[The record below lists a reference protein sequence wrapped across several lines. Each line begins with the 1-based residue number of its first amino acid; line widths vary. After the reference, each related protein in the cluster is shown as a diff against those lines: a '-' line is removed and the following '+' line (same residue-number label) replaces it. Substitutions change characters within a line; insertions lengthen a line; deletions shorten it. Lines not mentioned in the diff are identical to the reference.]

1 MNSWIRKAWPMLTLG
16 LAVVVLLGSFLVYFM
31 GKDMS
36 PGSESAKAAN
46 AAKVETAED
55 LQGFEVID
63 VSVSNDGFG
72 PDVIEVK
79 AGVPTKINF
88 ILTRQV
94 THVKSLL
101 SSDLGM
107 DLYMQKGDN
116 YYTVD
121 PDLKPGEYQI
131 HCGMYM
137 IYGKIK
143 VV

>member
-1 MNSWIRKAWPMLTLG
+1 MNSSIKKMWPWLTLG
-16 LAVVVLLGSFLVYFM
+16 LAVIVLLGSFLVYFM

-36 PGSESAKAAN
+36 PGSGSSVTAQAKTP
-46 AAKVETAED
+46 EE
-55 LQGFEVID
+55 LEGYEVID
-63 VSVSNDGFG
+63 VNVSNDGFEPG
-72 PDVIEVK
+72 VIEVK

-88 ILTRQV
+88 ILTRSV
-94 THVKSLL
+94 THVKSVG
-101 SSDLGM
+101 SQALGM

-121 PDLKPGEYQI
+121 ENLQPGEYEI

-137 IYGKIK
+137 IYGTIK

>member
-16 LAVVVLLGSFLVYFM
+16 LAVVVLLGSFLVFFM

-46 AAKVETAED
+46 AAKAETAED

-79 AGVPTKINF
+79 AGVSTKINF

>member
-1 MNSWIRKAWPMLTLG
+1 MNSWFKKAWPLLTLG
-16 LAVVVLLGSFLVYFM
+16 LTVVVLLGSFFVYFM
-31 GKDMS
+31 GKDVS
-36 PGSESAKAAN
+36 PGLGN
-46 AAKVETAED
+46 AVTAQAETPED
-55 LQGFEVID
+55 LKGYEVID
-63 VSVSNDGFG
+63 VNVSNDGFG

-88 ILTRQV
+88 ILTRSV
-94 THVKSLL
+94 THVKSVG
-101 SSDLGM
+101 SQKLGM

-121 PDLKPGEYQI
+121 KDLPPGEYEI

-137 IYGKIK
+137 IYGTIK